1 MRSLSK
7 CIAMNLLGYPTE
19 FIHMTCLG
27 LLANPKF
34 TQKRLGYLGICI
46 LLDEK
51 SEVLLLTSHTIKKDL
66 ESPNQFIVAA
76 ALNAIGEI
84 ASPDMCRDTCGD
96 VLQCLSN
103 SNPYIKKKAALAL
116 CKIIKSCPELIDTV
130 AGKLK
135 LIFEDKDHGVLI
147 SGLSLV
153 IQVFK
158 SDPSYIKKNLKYVPH
173 MLKYLKNLS
182 TTNYAPNYDVNGITD
197 PFLQARILEV
207 LAYFGKAYEEENE
220 EMSNLLGALPTNT
233 DTSVKNTGNAVLY
246 ELVRTIFSYDS
257 SGALRVLASNIL
269 GKFLT
274 NKDNNYKYIA
284 MDSLQ
289 DIARIDLPL
298 VQKHKNIILEFLNDN
313 DIAIKRKSLD
323 LTYMIVNETNI
334 KQIIKE
340 SLNFLNTSD
349 NNDFKEELTQKIF
362 FSLEK
367 YSPSL
372 KWEIDTLLK
381 MLCISENHVPDE
393 IINKITNLIIGTPEL
408 HQYSMFRFF
417 ISMRVNPNQEGLLK
431 VGIYLLGELCQLIMG
446 VSATIEENETVTI
459 TEQDVIGL
467 LVGLAN
473 NKETSEICHEELVNC
488 AFKLLGKLSPEGVT
502 ELKTILEQ
510 ETRSFYCEV
519 QERASE
525 YVVFTQIANEQ
536 MQKKIADS
544 VPVNKN
550 AVSDSCPKKII
561 VLDYEN
567 EEEKNQYLNLIKAD
581 GATVISHKNSSPSNP
596 IEETGNLFNL
606 DGGEKPMMPVESGNK
621 DNQLPK
627 TNNILDDIGTI
638 FSGEV
643 SNPNSLS
650 INSTQQT
657 NQNNNNFFNF
667 LDMTSTPSN
676 TQTIS
681 PPVGQ
686 PPNQPPNQF
695 DLVSQLGNIYGGHS
709 FQQPSIMNNPITNMQ
724 TQVIP
729 QQQVPSGAMKE
740 VFRNQDLSIY
750 SMLNLSGDA
759 YNGAFYASN
768 NTQKQLTNVKIN
780 FLVKKHVTFKVIST
794 SGNVLEPNASLGIK
808 KEITMKNNDL
818 AKPIEIKINISY
830 SSEGKD
836 MSQSA
841 LIKDF

>member
-7 CIAMNLLGYPTE
+7 CIAMSLLGYPTE

-96 VLQCLSN
+96 ALQCLSN

-220 EMSNLLGALPTNT
+220 EMSNLLGSLPTNT

-246 ELVRTIFSYDS
+246 ELVRTIFSYES

-381 MLCISENHVPDE
+381 MLCISDNHVPDG
-393 IINKITNLIIGTPEL
+393 IISKIINLIIGAVEL

-417 ISMRVNPNQEGLLK
+417 ISMRVNPNQEGLFK

-446 VSATIEENETVTI
+446 VSATIEDNETVTI

-467 LVGLAN
+467 IVGLAN

-525 YVVFTQIANEQ
+525 YIVFTQIANEQ

-544 VPVNKN
+544 IPVNKN

-561 VLDYEN
+561 VNEYEN
-567 EEEKNQYLNLIKAD
+567 EEEKNQYLNLIKTD
-581 GATVISHKNSSPSNP
+581 GNTVITHKNPSPSNP
-596 IEETGNLFNL
+596 IEQTGNLFDLN
-606 DGGEKPMMPVESGNK
+606 GGDKPIMSVESTNK
-621 DNQLPK
+621 DNQPPK
-627 TNNILDDIGTI
+627 TNNLLDDIGTI
-638 FSGEV
+638 FSGGA
-643 SNPNSLS
+643 SNSNSLPVT
-650 INSTQQT
+650 STQNT
-657 NQNNNNFFNF
+657 NQNNNNIFNF

-681 PPVGQ
+681 TPVIQ
-686 PPNQPPNQF
+686 QSTQPPNQF
-695 DLVSQLGNIYGGHS
+695 DLVSQLGNIYGGS
-709 FQQPSIMNNPITNMQ
+709 SIQQQPIMTNPMSNIQ

-729 QQQVPSGAMKE
+729 QQQIPSGAMKE
-740 VFRNQDLSIY
+740 VYRNQDLSIY
-750 SMLNLSGDA
+750 SMLNLSGDV

-780 FLVKKHVTFKVIST
+780 FLVKKHVSFKVIST

-818 AKPIEIKINISY
+818 SKPVEIKINISY
-830 SSEGKD
+830 TSEGKD
-836 MSQSA
+836 VSQSA
-841 LIKDF
+841 LVKDF